1 MGAGAMP
8 SILPSKQS
16 CWITSL
22 KASNFRCYE
31 ALAIQRTDPQP
42 IILTGPNGAGKT
54 NILEV
59 ISLLAPG
66 RGFRKSKLSQLTR
79 YQNLTT
85 PWNIHATITLSDGT
99 ISVSTGLD
107 RESEK
112 ERRILKINGAPQP
125 QKALHEWFRII
136 WQTPQSD
143 CLFLEGM
150 GTRRRFIDTLISQ
163 IKPWYAEHLYR
174 YDHALRERSRLL
186 KEGISDDKWLK
197 ILEETIAQEA
207 VVITSTRTEFILE
220 LNIYGQNNVT
230 HFPKFSIESKGFVE
244 DALKNNPALWVEDT
258 LQEKLRHNRG
268 EDTLTGGSKIGP
280 HQSEIRVINLDY
292 DYPAEVCSTGEQKAL
307 LLSIMLANCR
317 LQSLV
322 CGVSPI
328 LLLDEVVAHLDSQ
341 RQACLFEEILAL
353 NAQAWLTGTHAQ
365 VFEPLRG
372 RGYFLTVDHAFI
384 KEG

>member
-1 MGAGAMP
+1 MAP
-8 SILPSKQS
+8 STLEPSKQS
-16 CWITSL
+16 CWLSSL
-22 KASNFRCYE
+22 KVSNFRCYDTL
-31 ALAIQRTDPQP
+31 ALQCTSPQP

-54 NILEV
+54 NILEA
-59 ISLLAPG
+59 ISLLSPG

-79 YQNLTT
+79 YQNPTV
-85 PWNIHATITLSDGT
+85 PWNIHANLTLVDGT
-99 ISVSTGLD
+99 ISLSTGLD
-107 RESEK
+107 LESEK
-112 ERRILKINGAPQP
+112 DRRIVKINGAPQP
-125 QKALHEWFRII
+125 QKALYEWLRLI

-163 IKPWYAEHLYR
+163 IKPWYTEHLYR

-186 KEGISDDKWLK
+186 KEGSYDQKWMK
-197 ILEETIAQEA
+197 ILEETLAQEA
-207 VVITSTRTEFILE
+207 VVITSTREEFILE
-220 LNIYGQNNVT
+220 LNSYGRNNVT
-230 HFPKFSIESKGFVE
+230 HFPKFSMESKGFVE
-244 DALKNNPALWVEDT
+244 DSLKGNPALWAEDQ
-258 LQEKLRHNRG
+258 LQEKLFQNRA

-322 CGVSPI
+322 CGVAPI

-341 RQACLFEEILAL
+341 RQGCLFEEILAL
-353 NAQAWLTGTHAQ
+353 NAQAWLTGTHVQ

-372 RGYFLTVDHAFI
+372 RGYFLTVDHALI